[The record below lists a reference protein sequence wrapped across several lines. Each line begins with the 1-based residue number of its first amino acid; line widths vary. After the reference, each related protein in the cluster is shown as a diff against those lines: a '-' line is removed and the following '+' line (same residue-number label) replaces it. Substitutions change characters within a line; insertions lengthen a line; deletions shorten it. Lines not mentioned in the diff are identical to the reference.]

1 MKYKINNDTGTSFAK
16 LLRPSFPLSL
26 LTTPFQDKKKKMKLC
41 INMQDVN
48 IMFLLFFQNNYNAIM
63 RNNEMKLLRSPEFIK
78 HWNNLR

>member
-1 MKYKINNDTGTSFAK
+1 MKYKINNDTGSSFAK
-16 LLRPSFPLSL
+16 LLRLSFPLSL

-63 RNNEMKLLRSPEFIK
+63 RNNEMKLRSPEFIK